1 MGRYDKTTLIVLAL
15 FCIAGQRPGQKPK
28 AVPDGTQLAGAHILI
43 AYAGASRAKQSVTR
57 TKAQARKLAR
67 KLAAL
72 AVKRPASFGALA
84 RKHSD
89 GPSAS
94 RGGDLGTWRKGQMVP
109 SFDAAVVQLRVG
121 QVSGPVETPFGFHVI
136 LRKAPAPLLAG
147 AHILIAYKGAKRAK
161 RSVSRTKAQALRLAR
176 RVAALAAKDPKQFA
190 ALAKKH
196 SDGPSASV
204 GGELGSWTK
213 GRMVP
218 AFDTAVL
225 KLKVGQVSGPV
236 ETPFGFHVI
245 LRKAP

>member
-1 MGRYDKTTLIVLAL
+1 MLIVLAL
-15 FCIAGQRPGQKPK
+15 LCIAGQRPDQKPK
-28 AVPDGTQLAGAHILI
+28 EVPNGTLLSGAHILI

-67 KLAAL
+67 KLAAM
-72 AVKRPASFGALA
+72 AAKKPASFAALA
-84 RKHSD
+84 KKHSD

-94 RGGDLGTWRKGQMVP
+94 RGGDLGSWRKGQMVP

-121 QVSGPVETPFGFHVI
+121 QVSSPVETPFGYHVI
-136 LRKAPAPLLAG
+136 LRKTPSPLLAG
-147 AHILIAYKGAKRAK
+147 AHILIAFKGATRAK
-161 RSVSRTKAQALRLAR
+161 QSVTRTKAQALKLAR
-176 RVAALAAKDPKQFA
+176 RVAAVAAKDPKQFEV
-190 ALAKKH
+190 LAKKY

-204 GGELGSWTK
+204 GGALGSWTK

-218 AFDTAVL
+218 AFDAAVL

-236 ETPFGFHVI
+236 ETRFGYHVI